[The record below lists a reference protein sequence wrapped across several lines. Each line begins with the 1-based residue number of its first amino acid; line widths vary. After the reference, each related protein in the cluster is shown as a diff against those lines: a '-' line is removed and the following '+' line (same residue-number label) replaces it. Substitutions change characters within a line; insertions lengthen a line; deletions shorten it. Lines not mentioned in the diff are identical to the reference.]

1 MTRPCAAIAAVLLS
15 AGLGAAAR
23 TPQAAQHD
31 RQSYTSATTAIL
43 VDVVVRDK
51 KGRPVADLSETDFE
65 VAEDGV
71 PQKID
76 TFARMSH
83 GGGIGVG
90 IAWRSPG
97 HTVAVTP
104 TTPHPAAASTALID
118 EATTA
123 LVFDHLSSDSLRL
136 AQKATLDY
144 VPMRGESSARVGVF
158 ATDPGIRVLQR
169 YTTDWALVRQ
179 AVAHVVPSGTSV
191 EEEKA
196 ERTDELMTRRRELQG
211 ETQSAAAGAV
221 AGIGAALA
229 RNASELGERENELRM
244 IQTELNMIRSFDDS
258 DREHRGYDTALELLA
273 VVQSLS

>member
-1 MTRPCAAIAAVLLS
+1 MS

-76 TFARMSH
+76 TFTRMSH

-90 IAWRSPG
+90 VAWRSPG
-97 HTVAVTP
+97 NTVAVTP
-104 TTPHPAAASTALID
+104 TTPHPAAASTAVID

-144 VPMRGESSARVGVF
+144 VPMHGESSARVGVF

-229 RNASELGERENELRM
+229 RNASELGERENELR
-244 IQTELNMIRSFDDS
+244 
-258 DREHRGYDTALELLA
+258 
-273 VVQSLS
+273 